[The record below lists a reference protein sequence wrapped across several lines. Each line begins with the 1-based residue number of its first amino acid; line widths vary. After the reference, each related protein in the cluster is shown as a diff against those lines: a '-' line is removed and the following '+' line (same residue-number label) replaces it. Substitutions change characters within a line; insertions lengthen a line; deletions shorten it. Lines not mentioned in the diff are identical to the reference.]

1 MKRGICDMKS
11 SQFKPRQLFRC
22 MHCGRFVGNGNL
34 GGYMSDRVS
43 KRGLACYCAGCV
55 EKMDGV
61 K

>member
-1 MKRGICDMKS
+1 MKS